1 MSVLFR
7 EKLQEKGLKV
17 TPQRVAIY
25 EAIVTLKNHPT
36 AENVIEYI
44 KANHPNISV
53 GTVYKVLDS
62 LAENKLLIRVKT
74 DKDLMRYDSILSE
87 HHHLYCSETQRI
99 EDYDDEQ
106 LNKMISNYFKKKKIK
121 NFTIQDV
128 KLQITGKFNS
138 KK

>member
-1 MSVLFR
+1 MSAIFR
-7 EKLQEKGLKV
+7 EKLKEKGLKV

-62 LAENKLLIRVKT
+62 LVENKLLKRVKT

-106 LNKMISNYFKKKKIK
+106 LNKIINNYFKKKKIK